1 MTAPPAMEPPGPG
14 ASEGAGSCIPAGP
27 GASHGAGSS
36 IPAGLG
42 VGPGTASP
50 TASAEP
56 AGAAPPE
63 GRVALVTGAA
73 RGIGAATARQLAGAG
88 WRLVLFD
95 RCADDPTLSYPLA
108 TPEELDGVVADC
120 GGSERAIAYKGDVR
134 DQAGLDAA
142 VALAER
148 AFGGLDA
155 AVAVAGC
162 IAGGQPAWETP
173 DEQWA
178 TMVGVNL
185 EGVWR
190 LAHAAAPALLRRGW
204 GRFVAISSAGGVL
217 GLPRLAAY
225 SAAKHGVIGL
235 VRSLATELG
244 EYGITA
250 NAVAPGSTTGAMLE
264 ASATFYDLD
273 SPTMFAVHHP
283 LRRLV
288 EPDEVAALVAW
299 LCSEAA
305 SGVTGGVF
313 PVDAGMTAT

>member
-1 MTAPPAMEPPGPG
+1 MT
-14 ASEGAGSCIPAGP
+14 
-27 GASHGAGSS
+27 
-36 IPAGLG
+36 
-42 VGPGTASP
+42 
-50 TASAEP
+50 
-56 AGAAPPE
+56 GAAPAD
-63 GRVALVTGAA
+63 GRVAIITGAA
-73 RGIGAATARQLAGAG
+73 RGIGAATARRMAQQG

-95 RCADDPTLSYPLA
+95 RCADDPALSYPLA
-108 TPEELDGVVADC
+108 TPADLDAVVADC
-120 GGSERAIAYKGDVR
+120 GGPERAQSVIADVR
-134 DQAGLDAA
+134 DQTALDGA
-142 VALAER
+142 VALAAEV
-148 AFGGLDA
+148 FGGLDA

-162 IAGGQPAWETP
+162 IAGGEPGWETT
-173 DEQWA
+173 DEQWFA
-178 TMVGVNL
+178 MIGVNL

-190 LAHAAAPALLRRGW
+190 LARAAAPQLLRRGW

-244 EYGITA
+244 EYGVTA

-273 SPTMFAVHHP
+273 SPAMFAVHHP

-299 LCSEAA
+299 LCSDEA

>member
-1 MTAPPAMEPPGPG
+1 MSRDNSGDQ
-14 ASEGAGSCIPAGP
+14 
-27 GASHGAGSS
+27 
-36 IPAGLG
+36 
-42 VGPGTASP
+42 P
-50 TASAEP
+50 T
-56 AGAAPPE
+56 G
-63 GRVALVTGAA
+63 GRVAIVTGAA
-73 RGIGAATARQLAGAG
+73 RGIGAATARRLSGLG

-95 RCADDPTLSYPLA
+95 RCADDPALTYPLA
-108 TPEELDGVVADC
+108 TPADLEAVVVDC
-120 GGSERAIAYKGDVR
+120 GGPGRARPFVGDVR
-134 DQAGLDAA
+134 DQAALDAA
-142 VALAER
+142 VALAEDH
-148 AFGGLDA
+148 FGGLDA

-162 IAGGQPAWETP
+162 IAGGRPAWETTD
-173 DEQWA
+173 DEWA

-190 LAHAAAPALLRRGW
+190 LANAAAPALLRRGW

-217 GLPRLAAY
+217 GLPKLAAY
-225 SAAKHGVIGL
+225 TAAKHGVIGL

-244 EYGITA
+244 EYNITA
-250 NAVAPGSTTGAMLE
+250 NTVAPGSTTGAMLE

-273 SPTMFAVHHP
+273 SPMMFAVHHP

-299 LCSEAA
+299 LCSDEA

>member
-1 MTAPPAMEPPGPG
+1 M
-14 ASEGAGSCIPAGP
+14 SD
-27 GASHGAGSS
+27 
-36 IPAGLG
+36 G
-42 VGPGTASP
+42 VGH
-50 TASAEP
+50 EP
-56 AGAAPPE
+56 
-63 GRVALVTGAA
+63 RVALVTGAA
-73 RGIGAATARQLAGAG
+73 RGIGAATVQALAAQG
-88 WRLVLFD
+88 WSVLAVD
-95 RCADDPTLSYPLA
+95 RCADDPALSYSLA
-108 TPEELDGVVADC
+108 RPADLEAVVAEC
-120 GGSERAIAYKGDVR
+120 GGTTDRVRPFVGDVR
-134 DQAGLDAA
+134 DQAALDAA
-142 VALAER
+142 VALAEE

-162 IAGGQPAWETP
+162 IAGGKPAWETA

-178 TMVGVNL
+178 AMVGVNL

-250 NAVAPGSTTGAMLE
+250 NTVAPGSTTGAMLE

-299 LCSEAA
+299 LCSDDA